1 MEILKLDSN
10 LEKNNYLFIPKLI
23 DPERAKKIARE
34 YELFSEY
41 NQLGGDRQ
49 APNSRSM
56 YDYKDAL
63 ELLCEL
69 TPRISEYSGLTVLPT
84 YSYIRV
90 YQTGDD
96 LKKHND
102 RDSCEISVTLN
113 LGGDCDWPIYIERPD
128 GTTASVTMQLGD
140 AMLYLGC
147 KASHWRDPIPGSKC
161 IQVFLHYVD
170 SNGPRAGSYFDKA
183 SKGIEHFRKS
193 QSAVKSTAEYELI
206 DYSNMPRDL
215 KGFVKVFENVL
226 DTSIC
231 DRIVEEYQDDE
242 NWMASQIGGGVIND
256 SIRRVTA
263 IKIDDPY
270 IIHKNFE
277 KRYKLS
283 FEMTEAI
290 FFAMQRYKQI
300 APAMNAEQ
308 NSGYDLLRYQVG
320 DFYKEHT
327 DSYISSPRH
336 VSCSFHLNDDYEGGE
351 FAFFNREFKI
361 KAKKGSVVMFP
372 STFMFP
378 HEILPVTKGTRFSII
393 TWLI

>member
-1 MEILKLDSN
+1 MNPE
-10 LEKNNYLFIPKLI
+10 LEKNNYLFIPRLI
-23 DPERAKKIARE
+23 DPERAKKIGAE
-34 YELFSEY
+34 YESFSEY
-41 NQLGGDRQ
+41 HMLSGDNQ
-49 APNSRSM
+49 APNSRAM
-56 YDYKDAL
+56 YDYKTAL

-69 TPRISEYSGLTVLPT
+69 VPEISKRSELTVLPT

-90 YQTGDD
+90 YQAGDD

-113 LGGDCDWPIYIERPD
+113 LGGDCEWPIQIEKPD
-128 GTTASVTMQLGD
+128 GTVASVVMRPGD
-140 AMLYLGC
+140 AMIYLGT
-147 KASHWRDPIPGSKC
+147 KAQHWRDPIPGSKC
-161 IQVFLHYVD
+161 VQVFLHYVD
-170 SNGPRAGSYFDKA
+170 SDGPESSYYFDKA
-183 SKGIEHFRKS
+183 SKGIEHFRKN
-193 QSAVKSTAEYELI
+193 QQAAKSTTDHEFI
-206 DYSNMPRDL
+206 DYANMPRDL
-215 KGFVKVFENVL
+215 KGFIKVFDNVL
-226 DTSIC
+226 DLSIC
-231 DRIVEEYQDDE
+231 DKIIKEYRDDE
-242 NWMASQIGGGVIND
+242 NWLASQVGGGVINE
-256 SIRRVTA
+256 SIRRVTG

-277 KRYKLS
+277 KRHKLS
-283 FEMTEAI
+283 FELSEAI

-336 VSCSFHLNDDYEGGE
+336 ISCSFHLNDDYEGGE

-378 HEILPVTKGTRFSII
+378 HEILPVTQGTRFSII